1 MLHWFNP
8 STTTGPVAPTIT
20 SLVAGSSIQL
30 TIIGGEN
37 AQIAMKVPLDMTR
50 VFQGTLLMCVLATDM
65 LTRYRLRL
73 TLWEAA

>member
-1 MLHWFNP
+1 MA
-8 STTTGPVAPTIT
+8 G
-20 SLVAGSSIQL
+20 LVLAL

-50 VFQGTLLMCVLATDM
+50 VFQGTLLMCVLATDV

-73 TLWEAA
+73 TLWRTA